1 MPTCGMVNGVC
12 IVKASQL
19 DLSSL
24 STYNRTA
31 VVLPINVCCL
41 RRKRSEQ
48 RDDRRYGYAH
58 RYQKYLTT
66 PSQTL
71 NNSGANKP
79 LIGPSTM
86 P

>member
-1 MPTCGMVNGVC
+1 MVNAAC
-12 IVKASQL
+12 IVKASHL

-24 STYNRTA
+24 STHNRTA

-41 RRKRSEQ
+41 RRRKRSEQ

-58 RYQKYLTT
+58 RYQKCPHDAL
-66 PSQTL
+66 PD
-71 NNSGANKP
+71 NNSVANMP